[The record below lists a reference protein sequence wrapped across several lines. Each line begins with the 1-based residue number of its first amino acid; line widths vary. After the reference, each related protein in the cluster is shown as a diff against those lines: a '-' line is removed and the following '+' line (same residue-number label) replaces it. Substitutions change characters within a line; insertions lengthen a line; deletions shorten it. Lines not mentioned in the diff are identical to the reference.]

1 MYAVAVLDSD
11 AVESF
16 RHEHPW
22 LDLPDEICEVSV
34 YFDDNGGPTRLTAL
48 ALTNDGEVRSADVEG
63 FGLETVLALIRY
75 APQGKPSI
83 DECPEEAHV
92 RGILETL
99 PMSDGTSDSED
110 IEDIRAAKLE
120 KAYELVRQIAINRFA
135 ARRQVRKGSS
145 GTDRIDACI
154 AAIPATLS
162 EVDEGHKPLFLEI
175 ELWQLVAVLHDE
187 FSLPADSRAPPQD
200 ETVVAVSKSI
210 EAATSP
216 AMTDPVIQAL
226 FDLSPVAFSIS
237 STGEKYSRYVRVNQA
252 YLDLVGKT
260 WDEIRG
266 NEMISSGVVIS
277 SEARNHRL
285 MLLNRDGGYD
295 NQIVEIR
302 AASGEVIPV
311 QISAR
316 RLSLGGQFFDFEVI
330 TRINEE

>member
-1 MYAVAVLDSD
+1 MYAVAVLDSH

-22 LDLPDEICEVSV
+22 LGLPREICEVSV

-48 ALTNDGEVRSADVEG
+48 AISEDGEVRPVDVED
-63 FGLETVLALIRY
+63 FGLETALALIRY
-75 APQGKPSI
+75 APQGKPSF
-83 DECPEEAHV
+83 DECPEEGHV

-99 PMSDGTSDSED
+99 PMSDGTSDCEE
-110 IEDIRAAKLE
+110 IERQRTIKLE
-120 KAYELVRQIAINRFA
+120 QAYELLRKIAINRFT
-135 ARRQVRKGSS
+135 ARRRVLKG
-145 GTDRIDACI
+145 GNGVERIDACL
-154 AAIPATLS
+154 AAIPETLA
-162 EVDEGHKPLFLEI
+162 EVAEVHKPLFLEI
-175 ELWQLVAVLHDE
+175 ELWQLVAVLRDE
-187 FSLPADSRAPPQD
+187 FSLPADCRPAQD
-200 ETVVAVSKSI
+200 EPVAAI
-210 EAATSP
+210 TAEEPTPTP
-216 AMTDPVIQAL
+216 AMADPVIQAL

-260 WDEIRG
+260 WDQIRG

-316 RLSLGGQFFDFEVI
+316 RLPLGGQFFDFEVI
-330 TRINEE
+330 TRIKEE

>member
-11 AVESF
+11 ALGNF

-22 LDLPDEICEVSV
+22 LDLPPEVCEVCV
-34 YFDDNGGPTRLTAL
+34 YFDDNGGPTRLTAM
-48 ALTNDGEVRSADVEG
+48 AQSEDGDAWAVDVED

-75 APQGKPSI
+75 APQGKPSF

-99 PMSDGTSDSED
+99 PMSDGTSDYEE
-110 IEDIRAAKLE
+110 IERQRTIKLE
-120 KAYELVRQIAINRFA
+120 RAYELVRKIAINRFN
-135 ARRQVRKGSS
+135 ARRQVRKDGK
-145 GTDRIDACI
+145 GVERIDACL
-154 AAIPATLS
+154 AAIPETLAAV
-162 EVDEGHKPLFLEI
+162 EELHKPLFLEI
-175 ELWQLVAVLHDE
+175 ELWQLVAVLRDE
-187 FSLPADSRAPPQD
+187 FSLPADCRLPHDDTP
-200 ETVVAVSKSI
+200 
-210 EAATSP
+210 AANLMDDPSTTP
-216 AMTDPVIQAL
+216 AMADPVIQAL

-260 WDEIRG
+260 WDQIRG
-266 NEMISSGVVIS
+266 HEMISSGVVVS

-302 AASGEVIPV
+302 GASGEIIPV